1 MAAKIR
7 EDIENKLRKSI
18 NHPKLL
24 VGDTV
29 EVRSLEDE
37 FLGSWHSGIVIS
49 CESQARIIEYYYIL
63 CDDDSGNKLI
73 ERVEITPAIEGNFSA
88 PSSSNN
94 YKGLIRPSPPT
105 SDFDMWKLEYGHC
118 VDVYYMDAFWEGV
131 IFDHNDGSLERLII
145 FPDIG
150 NEMSVGI
157 RSLRISQDWDET
169 SGDWKTREKWLFL
182 ELVDEFIKEWSLNI
196 SVSEIWYKVR
206 THESFMNL
214 KGWTS
219 TKRDNWKQVIYEVVF
234 DYQSLTLKH
243 EFPMLEFPMLDMLDS
258 EAVNKQNVSD
268 VINLLDL
275 DIRKEEHDGLDKA
288 QLSFD
293 TLPNIQPKSKTL
305 EVVSNDSS
313 TQTKEKKYNR
323 WSVAGTDIVP
333 FHQFDPDAVYRYCHN
348 SKAEEKNWGD
358 LKIRVRQHL
367 ASLGWKIEFLR
378 EGGKGM
384 IRMRYTSPEGKVFM
398 SLVLVCKALLE
409 KGLPP
414 VSSHELEKR
423 SQPVG
428 SHSPDSKKLQQKL
441 KISIVNSS
449 KDQMVCYEPEYN
461 HEALLEY
468 VSIGAQHKNDDHS
481 WPRTP
486 HVKDIQLKVQKH
498 LSFVGWKFWY
508 IDKKGKRELRYCSP
522 KEKVYMSLITACKEC
537 MNEEVCS
544 PKSLLT
550 KQENLSELKEVV
562 DQHENTLNEEITQS
576 SRSKKALGKNDYGQE
591 NPATS
596 CSPNTRTVLSWLIDN
611 NAVLPGDK
619 VYYISRKDR
628 RKLAEGTIT
637 RDGIT
642 CDCCG
647 QVFTLTKFEAH
658 AGSTNHRPAANIFL
672 EDGRSLLD
680 CQSQFKNRDK
690 LMNSMKKSK
699 ETKSDDIS
707 HDYICSVCRLGGEI
721 IMCDKCPSSY
731 HISCLGLKDIPRGNW
746 LCPSCCCGFC
756 GRSEFS
762 KDVNE
767 RKNDSFLHCNQCQH
781 KYHMECLKE
790 MAHAN
795 SENVPV
801 ESCFCSKRCEEIFLG
816 LELHLGKCISLGEN
830 LT

>member
-1 MAAKIR
+1 MAAKIQ

-37 FLGSWHSGIVIS
+37 FLGSWHSGRVIF

-73 ERVEITPAIEGNFSA
+73 ERVEITPAIKGSFSA
-88 PSSSNN
+88 APSSNN

-150 NEMSVGI
+150 NEMSVGV

-182 ELVDEFIKEWSLNI
+182 ELVDEFIKERSLNI

-206 THESFMNL
+206 ANESFMNL

-219 TKRDNWKQVIYEVVF
+219 TTKDDWIQVISEVVL
-234 DYQSLTLKH
+234 DYQSLTLEH
-243 EFPMLEFPMLDMLDS
+243 EFPMLDS
-258 EAVNKQNVSD
+258 ETVNEQNISD
-268 VINLLDL
+268 VINLFDCSVEIQSKTDL

-293 TLPNIQPKSKTL
+293 TLPNTPPKSKTL

-313 TQTKEKKYNR
+313 NQAKEKRYNR

-333 FHQFDPDAVYRYCHN
+333 FHQFDPDAVYRYCHS
-348 SKAEEKNWGD
+348 SKAEEKNWD
-358 LKIRVRQHL
+358 NLKIRVRQHL

-378 EGGKGM
+378 DGGKGM

-398 SLVLVCKALLE
+398 SLILVCKALLE

-414 VSSHELEKR
+414 VSSHELEKG

-428 SHSPDSKKLQQKL
+428 SHSPVSKKLQQKL
-441 KISIVNSS
+441 KLSVVHSS
-449 KDQMVCYEPEYN
+449 KDQIVCYEPEYN

-468 VSIGAQHKNDDHS
+468 VSIGDQHINNDHS
-481 WPRTP
+481 WSRTP

-498 LSFVGWKFWY
+498 LSFLGWKFWY

-522 KEKVYMSLITACKEC
+522 KEKVYMSLITACKQC
-537 MNEEVCS
+537 MNEEICS

-550 KQENLSELKEVV
+550 KQENLSELKEIV
-562 DQHENTLNEEITQS
+562 DQHENEEITQS
-576 SRSKKALGKNDYGQE
+576 SRSKK
-591 NPATS
+591 S
-596 CSPNTRTVLSWLIDN
+596 SVLSWLIDN
-611 NAVLPGDK
+611 NAVLPGAK
-619 VYYISRKDR
+619 VYYLSRKDQR
-628 RKLAEGTIT
+628 RLAEGTIT
-637 RDGIT
+637 RDGIK
-642 CDCCG
+642 CVCCG

-672 EDGRSLLD
+672 EDGRSLLE
-680 CQSQFKNRDK
+680 CQSMEKF
-690 LMNSMKKSK
+690 K
-699 ETKSDDIS
+699 ETK
-707 HDYICSVCRLGGEI
+707 
-721 IMCDKCPSSY
+721 K
-731 HISCLGLKDIPRGNW
+731 
-746 LCPSCCCGFC
+746 
-756 GRSEFS
+756 
-762 KDVNE
+762 
-767 RKNDSFLHCNQCQH
+767 
-781 KYHMECLKE
+781 
-790 MAHAN
+790 
-795 SENVPV
+795 
-801 ESCFCSKRCEEIFLG
+801 
-816 LELHLGKCISLGEN
+816 
-830 LT
+830 